1 MQESLDT
8 SSLKDDAC
16 IAVGLDVI
24 SCENEEDELLAIG
37 KYMPSTIFEH
47 VGLPALQ
54 SSKYYATQKVLQT
67 VRKYKGSTPVHSLHA
82 SRPPFDT
89 RKAMI
94 MEMIVEKP

>member
-37 KYMPSTIFEH
+37 KYI
-47 VGLPALQ
+47 LL
-54 SSKYYATQKVLQT
+54 
-67 VRKYKGSTPVHSLHA
+67 
-82 SRPPFDT
+82 
-89 RKAMI
+89 
-94 MEMIVEKP
+94 

>member
-37 KYMPSTIFEH
+37 KYILLWL
-47 VGLPALQ
+47 VL
-54 SSKYYATQKVLQT
+54 SS
-67 VRKYKGSTPVHSLHA
+67 S
-82 SRPPFDT
+82 
-89 RKAMI
+89 M
-94 MEMIVEKP
+94 